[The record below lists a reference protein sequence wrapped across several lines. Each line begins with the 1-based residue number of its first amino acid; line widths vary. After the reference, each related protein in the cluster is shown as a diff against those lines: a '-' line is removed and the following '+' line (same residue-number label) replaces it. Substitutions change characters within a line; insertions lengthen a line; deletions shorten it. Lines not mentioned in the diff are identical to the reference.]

1 MTASVPTPKVDEKN
15 QATAGPSLPS
25 PWWRE
30 WGRPVVVVAVISV
43 FVAALTLVT
52 SLGMAAFQTLR
63 TDIREMKA
71 DIREVKTDIREVK
84 TDIRIDIKASE
95 ARQRQEIQEVR
106 EEIKA
111 SEARQRQEIQGVREE
126 IKASEARQREEIQ
139 GVREEIKASE
149 ARQRQDLRETKA
161 ELKADNQVVT
171 ERLDRMFERLPAPP
185 SDQ

>member
-1 MTASVPTPKVDEKN
+1 MTSSVPTPKVDEKN

-71 DIREVKTDIREVK
+71 DIREVKTDIR
-84 TDIRIDIKASE
+84 IDIKASE
-95 ARQRQEIQEVR
+95 ARQRQEIQE
-106 EEIKA
+106 
-111 SEARQRQEIQGVREE
+111 VREE

>member
-1 MTASVPTPKVDEKN
+1 MTSSVPTPKVEEKN
-15 QATAGPSLPS
+15 QATAGPSLLS

-63 TDIREMKA
+63 TDIREMK
-71 DIREVKTDIREVK
+71 TDIREVK
-84 TDIRIDIKASE
+84 TDIRIDINASEDRLREEIKASE

-106 EEIKA
+106 EEIRA
-111 SEARQRQEIQGVREE
+111 SEARQQQEIQGAREEINASEARLREE
-126 IKASEARQREEIQ
+126 IKASE
-139 GVREEIKASE
+139 V
-149 ARQRQDLRETKA
+149 RQRQDLRETKA